1 MLSPGRTTDASAE
14 DILMA
19 PDVACSIPNGK
30 WNQVGD
36 DEGTL
41 SQKFNCLPGVG
52 VSYRYQRKR
61 RTLDGG
67 AGGRGAQT

>member
-30 WNQVGD
+30 KIKLAMT
-36 DEGTL
+36 EGPFL
-41 SQKFNCLPGVG
+41 RNSIACRRLVVLIAIKERGVPSM
-52 VSYRYQRKR
+52 VV
-61 RTLDGG
+61 
-67 AGGRGAQT
+67 